1 MKGKIVR
8 LVKDKRFGFLN
19 AGEKNDIFFHQSALK
34 NVKFDDLTVGQEVEF
49 ELGEGAKG
57 PRAEEIYV

>member
-19 AGEKNDIFFHQSALK
+19 AGEKTDIFFHQSALK
-34 NVKFDDLTVGQEVEF
+34 NVRFDDLVVGQEVEF
-49 ELGEGAKG
+49 EVGESEKG
-57 PRAEEIYV
+57 PRAEDVYA